1 MPHKY
6 ELVVFWSS
14 EDDAFV
20 VEVPDLPGCMAHG
33 TTPTEAVA
41 EVERAIELWI
51 GTARELGREVPEPR
65 ARALDRARRG

>member
-51 GTARELGREVPEPR
+51 ETARELGRRVPEPR
-65 ARALDRARRG
+65 TRALNQVHRG

>member
-20 VEVPDLPGCMAHG
+20 VQVPELPGCMAHG
-33 TTPTEAVA
+33 ATPTEAVA
-41 EVERAIELWI
+41 QAEQAIDLWI
-51 GTARELGREVPEPR
+51 DTARDLGRPVPR
-65 ARALDRARRG
+65 ARERALNQVPRG